1 MRIEE
6 ESRIFY
12 FSRNNNL
19 NYKNCTIDYISFSYF
34 RAEKF
39 IFIFVPAFRVKLFQ
53 SFHWRKKSK
62 SYPVFPLLSLFKKKS
77 ANTAVNVTRN
87 VSNLQLK
94 SNTAWTLFK
103 KKKAKIANENKRKS
117 RLFSHQRFNSL
128 LNRGDYTSISS
139 AINQFSI
146 NPQRSMYF
154 VLYLYTNQ
162 KYLRR
167 SFTPLH
173 RSNIYQRPFYRDIS
187 TCTHRLIPA
196 ARQLTT

>member
-103 KKKAKIANENKRKS
+103 KKKSKNREWKQAQVAIVFTSTIQQFVKPG
-117 RLFSHQRFNSL
+117 RLHEHFERN
-128 LNRGDYTSISS
+128 
-139 AINQFSI
+139 
-146 NPQRSMYF
+146 
-154 VLYLYTNQ
+154 
-162 KYLRR
+162 
-167 SFTPLH
+167 
-173 RSNIYQRPFYRDIS
+173 
-187 TCTHRLIPA
+187 
-196 ARQLTT
+196 

>member
-1 MRIEE
+1 MIIYPFHTFERK
-6 ESRIFY
+6 
-12 FSRNNNL
+12 NL
-19 NYKNCTIDYISFSYF
+19 Y
-34 RAEKF
+34 
-39 IFIFVPAFRVKLFQ
+39 
-53 SFHWRKKSK
+53 
-62 SYPVFPLLSLFKKKS
+62 LSLYPRFALNRSKVFTDEKNRKVIPFFLCCRCLKKKS

-128 LNRGDYTSISS
+128 LNRRDYTSISS

-196 ARQLTT
+196 VRQLTT